1 MAEDTAAHRRT
12 IAERL
17 THLMSTGHPDGT
29 GPRDYHAVEQASQD
43 YAERY
48 PGSPTISRQT
58 VHNLRNERVAN
69 PGINSLTALANVYR
83 VPISYFLS
91 EGAGQGEAAAG
102 RTPAPDPDMVL
113 QRLDGILK
121 VLQPDTAATLDDD
134 ARIAVLTAR
143 NCPIG
148 RDALDGLRSGQ
159 WDERLRLPLGELA
172 ARISLPAGY
181 FVDHRIPAA
190 DPNDLLLLGAL
201 KAQGARGIALRQVAG
216 LPEDA
221 FQALSPM
228 LDLLSKADPRRR
240 M

>member
-29 GPRDYHAVEQASQD
+29 GPRDYHAVEQASQE

-69 PGINSLTALANVYR
+69 PGINSLTALANVYG

-91 EGAGQGEAAAG
+91 EGDTGGG
-102 RTPAPDPDMVL
+102 TPAPDPDMVL

-121 VLQPDTAATLDDD
+121 VLQPDTAAALDDD
-134 ARIAVLTAR
+134 ARIAVLAAR

-148 RDALDGLRSGQ
+148 RDALDGLRAGR
-159 WDERLRLPLGELA
+159 WDERLRLPLEELA

-228 LDLLSKADPRRR
+228 LDLLSKAEPRRR